1 MRRTQDTRDAG
12 GGLHG
17 TCSLDRNC
25 IKKQAVHKPR
35 LELRRLKI
43 KKSSPQ
49 TPTLLFFI
57 LNNLISSVCECEHV
71 M

>member
-12 GGLHG
+12 GGNMVRVAL
-17 TCSLDRNC
+17 TD
-25 IKKQAVHKPR
+25 IKKQAVHKSR